1 LDYLRA
7 VTGVNIVVDWD
18 SAKALGIDKAFPVKA
33 SEQNIKF
40 VALLDKIL
48 WRVSGGKL
56 DYAVYHGIIL
66 ISTPEQ
72 LKMLAITLPR
82 DARVIGQANGA
93 ENQIVQTLLAH
104 VLPSVQF
111 NASFGQGVSFLR
123 DLTGANIIVDWDAA
137 KAAGIDNNVPTSLMV
152 HDADLSAILRMY
164 LSVVLG
170 AKLDY
175 AVFDGCI
182 LISTP
187 RQLDKLA
194 TTIIRIPGAADAKWQ
209 AALDAPL
216 PSTPFNRVPLT
227 DCIAFLQDIGG
238 VKIQAQWDKLR
249 AVGVDL
255 RTPISLSASNIKI
268 SSVIEMILIQPGIG
282 KLAYTTTDDAII
294 ISTAQDMLAK

>member
-1 LDYLRA
+1 MRQE
-7 VTGVNIVVDWD
+7 
-18 SAKALGIDKAFPVKA
+18 F
-33 SEQNIKF
+33 F
-40 VALLDKIL
+40 VG
-48 WRVSGGKL
+48 S
-56 DYAVYHGIIL
+56 
-66 ISTPEQ
+66 
-72 LKMLAITLPR
+72 
-82 DARVIGQANGA
+82 
-93 ENQIVQTLLAH
+93 
-104 VLPSVQF
+104 
-111 NASFGQGVSFLR
+111 
-123 DLTGANIIVDWDAA
+123 
-137 KAAGIDNNVPTSLMV
+137 
-152 HDADLSAILRMY
+152 
-164 LSVVLG
+164 
-170 AKLDY
+170 Y